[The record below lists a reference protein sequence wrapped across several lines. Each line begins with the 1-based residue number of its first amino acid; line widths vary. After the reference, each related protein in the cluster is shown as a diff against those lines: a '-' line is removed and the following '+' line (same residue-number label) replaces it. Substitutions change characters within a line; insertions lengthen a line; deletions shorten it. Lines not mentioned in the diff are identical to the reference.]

1 MSISKILSKKCTV
14 LEYDTRSII
23 KLENTWLWVTVL
35 QIPPDTEITRISLI
49 VLILETDCFL
59 QLSVSIIKIMLMMN
73 LEALDTLISDQHKR
87 SNKGA

>member
-1 MSISKILSKKCTV
+1 MMPNISKILSKNV
-14 LEYDTRSII
+14 RSSSII